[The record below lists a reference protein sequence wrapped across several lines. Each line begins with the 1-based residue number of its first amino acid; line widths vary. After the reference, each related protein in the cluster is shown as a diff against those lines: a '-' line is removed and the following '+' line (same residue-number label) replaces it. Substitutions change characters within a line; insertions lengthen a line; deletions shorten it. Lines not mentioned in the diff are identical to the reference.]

1 MVRTRFSSFPFG
13 KSAPVS
19 HAMCDRLD
27 QCRFSRPYGMVRKI
41 DAVARIGG
49 GGSTASLV
57 MPIFIGFPASAR
69 CPRWCVAVTVWLRIV
84 SEMNTRFEI
93 RIPAEQR
100 ARLDALAAD
109 AGLSSSDLARLAIG
123 QILEDRAVRLPKVD
137 AAQDNRRHSL
147 TEASS

>member
-1 MVRTRFSSFPFG
+1 
-13 KSAPVS
+13 
-19 HAMCDRLD
+19 
-27 QCRFSRPYGMVRKI
+27 
-41 DAVARIGG
+41 
-49 GGSTASLV
+49 
-57 MPIFIGFPASAR
+57 
-69 CPRWCVAVTVWLRIV
+69 
-84 SEMNTRFEI
+84 MNTRFEI

-147 TEASS
+147 TETSS